1 MKDGFQK
8 KSVAL
13 FLNTCLMTPI
23 FAVVIAILVVPAAS
37 ADSSCQVPASNDW
50 DIYTSVSTHRVGQTS
65 WFDNWETFDDEG
77 NSQSP
82 VALSRDL
89 SVEMELKND
98 SGQALSMYLST
109 GFSYTFCITFSPDS
123 SNPPLKGS
131 EGDVYLLSSAN
142 WDRYNADY
150 DMRNEDWSDFLD
162 LKTIPVEWRDMI
174 MWLPFRDV
182 HAYEDRQTVEFS
194 VAIDTEG
201 SVWKTGWYNANPMY
215 YLVFD
220 NWDNT
225 RHTDASTAGGD
236 MNVEVLIDVE
246 KRLTLPKFTA
256 YILISILPLSCL
268 IIPMVLHNRYH
279 AFGLDESAE
288 EVISV
293 PLLEQHEGEAE
304 KLED

>member
-1 MKDGFQK
+1 MKNGLQK

-23 FAVVIAILVVPAAS
+23 FAVVIAVLVAPAAS

-50 DIYTSVSTHRVGQTS
+50 DIYTSVDTHRVGQES
-65 WFDNWETFDDEG
+65 WFNWEASDDS
-77 NSQSP
+77 NSQNN
-82 VALSRDL
+82 VALFRDL
-89 SVEMELKND
+89 SIEMELKND
-98 SGQALSMYLST
+98 SGQALSMRLTT
-109 GFSYTFCITFSPDS
+109 GYSYTFCITFSPDL
-123 SNPPLKGS
+123 SNPPSKGS
-131 EGDVYLLSSAN
+131 EGDVYLLSSGN
-142 WDRYNADY
+142 WDRYNAY
-150 DMRNEDWSDFLD
+150 YEQRNEGWSDFLD
-162 LKTIPVEWRDMI
+162 LNIIPVEWRDVV

-201 SVWKTGWYNANPMY
+201 SVWNTDWFDSNPLY

-225 RHTDASTAGGD
+225 RHTDAGTAGGD

-246 KRLTLPKFTA
+246 DRLTLPKFTA
-256 YILISILPLSCL
+256 YILISILPLSFL

-279 AFGLDESAE
+279 AFGLNESAS
-288 EVISV
+288 EVNSV
-293 PLLEQHEGEAE
+293 PLLDQHEGEAE
-304 KLED
+304 KMED